1 MNICIT
7 TKACSFGKTI
17 VEKIEV
23 RINKK
28 FLLYQTV
35 IEYVEWYNEI

>member
-7 TKACSFGKTI
+7 TKACSFDNTI

-23 RINKK
+23 KHK
-28 FLLYQTV
+28 FEIIIKSIRSSL
-35 IEYVEWYNEI
+35 EWYNEI